1 MPELKLGT
9 KYECYNCGTKFY
21 DLGKSE
27 PTCPKC
33 GANQKDAVTSES
45 PATSQSS
52 RRRRKA
58 DVPKAVV
65 DLDEDEPIA
74 AAEDIDDELVE
85 PDLEGA
91 DLGDDD
97 EEEVEDIDDED

>member
-1 MPELKLGT
+1 MPELKLGA
-9 KYECYNCGTKFY
+9 KFECYNCGTKFY

-27 PTCPKC
+27 PLCPKC

-45 PATSQSS
+45 PSSSQSS

-58 DVPKAVV
+58 DVPKAV
-65 DLDEDEPIA
+65 DLEEDEPIA
-74 AAEDIDDELVE
+74 AGEDIDDELVE

-91 DLGDDD
+91 DLGTDD
-97 EEEVEDIDDED
+97 EEEEDDLDDED

>member
-1 MPELKLGT
+1 MPELKLGA
-9 KYECYNCGTKFY
+9 KFECYNCGTKFY

-27 PTCPKC
+27 PLCPKC

-45 PATSQSS
+45 PSSSQSS

-58 DVPKAVV
+58 DVPKAV
-65 DLDEDEPIA
+65 DIEEDEPIA
-74 AAEDIDDELVE
+74 AADDIDDELVE

-91 DLGDDD
+91 DLGDDVV
-97 EEEVEDIDDED
+97 EEEEDIDDED

>member
-1 MPELKLGT
+1 MPELKLGA
-9 KYECYNCGTKFY
+9 KFECYNCGTKFY

-27 PTCPKC
+27 PLCPKC

-45 PATSQSS
+45 PSSSQSS

-58 DVPKAVV
+58 EVPKAV
-65 DLDEDEPIA
+65 DLEEDEPIA
-74 AAEDIDDELVE
+74 AADDLVDDELVE
-85 PDLEGA
+85 PDLVGA

-97 EEEVEDIDDED
+97 AEEEEDIDDED

>member
-9 KYECYNCGTKFY
+9 KYDCYNCGTKFY

-27 PTCPKC
+27 PLCPKC

-45 PATSQSS
+45 PTVSQAS

-58 DVPKAVV
+58 DVAKPI
-65 DLDEDEPIA
+65 DIEEDEPIA

-91 DLGDDD
+91 DLGGDDD
-97 EEEVEDIDDED
+97 EEEEDFDDED

>member
-33 GANQKDAVTSES
+33 GANQKDAASSEPS
-45 PATSQSS
+45 AGQAA
-52 RRRRKA
+52 RRKRKA
-58 DVPKAVV
+58 DVAKAI
-65 DLDEDEPIA
+65 DIEEDEPIA
-74 AAEDIDDELVE
+74 DIAEDEMVG
-85 PDLEGA
+85 PDLA
-91 DLGDDD
+91 DDD
-97 EEEVEDIDDED
+97 LPADAEEEEDFDDED

>member
-1 MPELKLGT
+1 MPELKLGA
-9 KYECYNCGTKFY
+9 KFECYNCGTKFY

-27 PTCPKC
+27 PLCPKC

-45 PATSQSS
+45 PAASQSS

-58 DVPKAVV
+58 DVPKAVEI
-65 DLDEDEPIA
+65 DEDEPIA
-74 AAEDIDDELVE
+74 AADDIDDELVE

-97 EEEVEDIDDED
+97 AEEEEDIDDED